1 MLTLKHQQNIK
12 SIFMVLILALVLI
25 AEPVLAKRGR
35 SGQRKSGKKMKIGL
49 IFRRGRKRSGFTLIE
64 LLVVISI
71 IALLLGILIPVSSKT
86 KEKNREVLCA
96 NNLKQSML
104 ITRMYTSDFNGR
116 LPGMWPDLWYK
127 LYNPYSG
134 YDINYSKG
142 SSSSSVVTTGKSS
155 YDLEDGLGVG
165 YLRCP
170 SAKDAKRT
178 YAANFPIICHE
189 AKDKNGY
196 TPYSEIHGSANLDK
210 VPSKIFIYGDHWGK
224 KWVEGEESISAVIFH
239 PVGWPFDH
247 DENGNNLLD
256 SSFGELTTYGPYNGW
271 RPRHSGAGNM
281 VYADGSAKRMKMEE
295 WEDAWVTYNGTD
307 KDWGFWGTFSYDM
320 YR

>member
-116 LPGMWPDLWYK
+116 LW
-127 LYNPYSG
+127 N
-134 YDINYSKG
+134 
-142 SSSSSVVTTGKSS
+142 
-155 YDLEDGLGVG
+155 
-165 YLRCP
+165 
-170 SAKDAKRT
+170 
-178 YAANFPIICHE
+178 
-189 AKDKNGY
+189 
-196 TPYSEIHGSANLDK
+196 
-210 VPSKIFIYGDHWGK
+210 
-224 KWVEGEESISAVIFH
+224 
-239 PVGWPFDH
+239 
-247 DENGNNLLD
+247 
-256 SSFGELTTYGPYNGW
+256 
-271 RPRHSGAGNM
+271 
-281 VYADGSAKRMKMEE
+281 
-295 WEDAWVTYNGTD
+295 
-307 KDWGFWGTFSYDM
+307 
-320 YR
+320 